1 MYIIISGM
9 NNITL
14 NLSKKL
20 IADGNEVTF
29 IGPDEKKSLEIE
41 KEIGYVSLLGNSYN
55 KNTLIEAGVERADYF
70 VASTL
75 SDDVNFIST
84 QIVKNINENI
94 YTICLVNKI
103 ENKDIFTG
111 DEFDFAIEYDE
122 VISDNLNSFIANK
135 FDQLIYTNTDNHTE
149 IKVISVGK
157 ESDYIGKTVGEL
169 GLSDESKFIAV
180 VSSSGAITHNI
191 NNVLSPLDRI
201 LIQNTINYK
210 ENE

>member
-1 MYIIISGM
+1 MSQ
-9 NNITL
+9 
-14 NLSKKL
+14 K
-20 IADGNEVTF
+20 F
-29 IGPDEKKSLEIE
+29 
-41 KEIGYVSLLGNSYN
+41 
-55 KNTLIEAGVERADYF
+55 F

-157 ESDYIGKTVGEL
+157 ESDYIGKTFGEL
-169 GLSDESKFIAV
+169 GLSEESKFIAV

-210 ENE
+210 DNE

>member
-14 NLSKKL
+14 NLAKKL
-20 IADGNEVTF
+20 IADGNEITF
-29 IGPDEKKSLEIE
+29 VGPDEKKSFDVE

-55 KNTLIEAGVERADYF
+55 KNTLTEAGIERADYF

-75 SDDVNFIST
+75 HDDVNFLSS
-84 QIVKNINENI
+84 QIAKSLNENI

-103 ENKDIFTG
+103 ENKEVFNG

-122 VISDNLNSFIANK
+122 VISDTINSFIANK

-149 IKVISVGK
+149 IRVISVGT
-157 ESDYIGKTVGEL
+157 ESDYIGKTVSEL
-169 GLSDESKFIAV
+169 SLPNESEFIAV
-180 VSSSGAITHNI
+180 ISSSGAISHNI
-191 NNVLSPLDRI
+191 NNALSPLDRI

-210 ENE
+210 DND